1 MVSLSFE
8 IVELT
13 PSFETLFY
21 EYIQKD
27 VPHYFFFIFDWKFE
41 RQNTKIWLVVQHD
54 EIYGMMLIYK
64 NRIVQLRGN
73 ASIIEALLNKINLK
87 KFQLQAETQHQ
98 KIILRKFRMK
108 KDYGLLLMGLR
119 KGEERLVS
127 TVNIK
132 KLTSKWASEI
142 AYLKSSANP
151 EFWGDTTKET
161 IVTSMNRRLWMG
173 VVTNDTKL
181 VSFGN
186 AYLTDFV
193 SNIGSLATRESY
205 RNRGYATEVVSA
217 LVKEI
222 FDRNDLALISVRS
235 NNIPA
240 QRVCEKVGFKMY
252 RKYLYGY
259 VEN

>member
-1 MVSLSFE
+1 MVSLSLE
-8 IVELT
+8 IVELN
-13 PSFETLFY
+13 PSFEPLFY
-21 EYIQKD
+21 KYVKKD
-27 VPHYFFFIFDWKFE
+27 LPHYFFFFFDWKFE
-41 RQNTKIWLVVQHD
+41 RPNTKIWLALNHD

-73 ASIIEALLNKINLK
+73 ESAIEALLNKIDLK
-87 KFQLQAETQHQ
+87 KFQLQAETHHRM
-98 KIILRKFRMK
+98 IIQRIYRIK
-108 KDYGLLLMGLR
+108 KDYGLLLMVLR

-142 AYLKSSANP
+142 AYLKSSVNP
-151 EFWGDTTKET
+151 EFWGDTAKET

-173 VVTNDTKL
+173 VVTNSTKL

-186 AYLTDFV
+186 TYLTDFV
-193 SNIGSLATRESY
+193 SNIGSLATNESY
-205 RNRGYATEVVSA
+205 RNIGYATEVVSA

-222 FDRNDLALISVRS
+222 FKRNNLALIYVRR